1 MKQFRIISIWLPP
14 MSGPEFMGFVS
25 VVPREKKDGTF
36 RCSIKKYYFLKKAI
50 NQRLFN
56 CLLDQLSSKGPFVDE
71 LSLVCNKAQLSTT
84 FQAIGWKI

>member
-1 MKQFRIISIWLPP
+1 

-36 RCSIKKYYFLKKAI
+36 RCSIKKYYFLKQVI

-56 CLLDQLSSKGPFVDE
+56 SLLDQLSSKGSYIDE
-71 LSLVCNKAQLSTT
+71 LSLVCSKAQLT
-84 FQAIGWKI
+84 